1 MLQAER
7 LPVGLVST
15 VAEGVETAAELECL
29 RGLRCDLMQG
39 YYFARPM
46 PYAEVASFLGRAALK
61 SA

>member
-1 MLQAER
+1 M
-7 LPVGLVST
+7 T
-15 VAEGVETAAELECL
+15 VIAEGVETAAELECL

-46 PYAEVASFLGRAALK
+46 PYAEVAPLLGRVALR